1 MSQPSSQDGQI
12 NTPSAP
18 RSITPPQP
26 SNRPLQFGVF
36 FDPTT
41 IQNHHRPGSPHPY
54 SRTPPTSPILSLS
67 TPQHQP
73 PKGYD
78 PTGQNSRIP
87 SFSSKRTSSFS
98 SPLARPS
105 DQSDG
110 ATTPT
115 SEPINIS
122 RPTTPRVQHAHS
134 MHSSHRPAK
143 SYSGLD
149 GTSLGYNI
157 PRTRSRRM
165 SSVGTIT
172 SELFGSF
179 LGSYEESILNGRMST
194 TPSKPVPFIAQIGV
208 LSLHPSTPARLRCPA
223 HLSVPFPAV
232 FYSVQDY
239 DSPSPYVGQLDIPA
253 AVAVKRV
260 SPPGNALV
268 KPAPVEGYRIPQ
280 KGQLQIIIK
289 NPNKTAIKLFLIPYD
304 LEDMP
309 PRTKTFLRQKS
320 YADDI
325 LRYAVHIQICSPC
338 RNKYFIFGSIR
349 VVFANRVTDGNE
361 RLRVE
366 NLHPDQLLGGEAGG
380 RYSKWESQEAY
391 AARMR
396 RRSSGLVSDKLE
408 WNGETLEREVM
419 MSTSSAATQRGR
431 EKYRTKPRGDLA
443 ELKEEKVFKT
453 PQVRRITP
461 MTLNDTFVGGTKS
474 PIPKRGEAVEQGL
487 LAMKL
492 RELNMKGEMMS

>member
-1 MSQPSSQDGQI
+1 VSPPTSQDGI
-12 NTPSAP
+12 AIVPSAP

-36 FDPTT
+36 FDPTA
-41 IQNHHRPGSPHPY
+41 IQNHHRPGSPHPS
-54 SRTPPTSPILSLS
+54 SRSPPSSPILSLS
-67 TPQHQP
+67 SPQP
-73 PKGYD
+73 PRGYD

-105 DQSDG
+105 DSDG

-122 RPTTPRVQHAHS
+122 RPSTPRDHHGHS
-134 MHSSHRPAK
+134 GHYSHRPAK
-143 SYSGLD
+143 SYAGLD
-149 GTSLGYNI
+149 GASLGFGI
-157 PRTRSRRM
+157 SRTRSRRM

-179 LGSYEESILNGRMST
+179 VGSYEESILNGRMST

-208 LSLHPSTPARLRCPA
+208 LSLHPSTPVRLRCPP
-223 HLSVPFPAV
+223 HLTVPFPAV

-239 DSPSPYVGQLDIPA
+239 DSPSPYVGQLDIAA
-253 AVAVKRV
+253 AVAEKRV
-260 SPPGNALV
+260 SSPGSKLA
-268 KPAPVEGYRIPQ
+268 KPSPVEGYRIPQ

-338 RNKYFIFGSIR
+338 RDKYFIFGSIR
-349 VVFANRVTDGNE
+349 VVFANRVPDGNE

-366 NLHPDQLLGGEAGG
+366 NLHPDQLLGGDTLSGG
-380 RYSKWESQEAY
+380 RFSKWESQAAY

-396 RRSSGLVSDKLE
+396 RQSGGLGQDRLE
-408 WNGETLEREVM
+408 WNGESLEREVM
-419 MSTSSAATQRGR
+419 MSASSSAQQRGR
-431 EKYRTKPRGDLA
+431 EKNRRSRGDRA
-443 ELKEEKVFKT
+443 ELKEGRVFTT
-453 PQVRRITP
+453 PQIRRITP
-461 MTLNDTFVGGTKS
+461 MTLGDTLVSGTKS
-474 PIPKRGEAVEQGL
+474 PVPRRGEAVEQGL

-492 RELNMKGEMMS
+492 RELKVEGRMKDEV

>member
-1 MSQPSSQDGQI
+1 
-12 NTPSAP
+12 
-18 RSITPPQP
+18 
-26 SNRPLQFGVF
+26 
-36 FDPTT
+36 
-41 IQNHHRPGSPHPY
+41 
-54 SRTPPTSPILSLS
+54 
-67 TPQHQP
+67 
-73 PKGYD
+73 
-78 PTGQNSRIP
+78 
-87 SFSSKRTSSFS
+87 
-98 SPLARPS
+98 
-105 DQSDG
+105 
-110 ATTPT
+110 
-115 SEPINIS
+115 
-122 RPTTPRVQHAHS
+122 

-143 SYSGLD
+143 SYAGLD
-149 GTSLGYNI
+149 GTSLGHGI
-157 PRTRSRRM
+157 PRTRTRRM

-172 SELFGSF
+172 SELFGSL

-208 LSLHPSTPARLRCPA
+208 LSLHSSTPTRLRCPP

-253 AVAVKRV
+253 AVAAKKV
-260 SPPGNALV
+260 SSPDSKLS
-268 KPAPVEGYRIPQ
+268 KPSPVEGYRIPQ

-338 RNKYFIFGSIR
+338 RDKYFVFGSIR
-349 VVFANRVTDGNE
+349 VVFANRVPDGNE
-361 RLRVE
+361 KLRVE

-380 RYSKWESQEAY
+380 RYSKWESQAAY

-396 RRSSGLVSDKLE
+396 RRSGGLAAEKLE
-408 WNGETLEREVM
+408 WNGESLEREVM
-419 MSTSSAATQRGR
+419 MSASTKAQQQRGR
-431 EKYRTKPRGDLA
+431 EKIRRTTSTRGGDLA
-443 ELKEEKVFKT
+443 ELREGRAFKT
-453 PQVRRITP
+453 PQVKRISP
-461 MTLNDTFVGGTKS
+461 VMPNDTLVSGTKS
-474 PIPKRGEAVEQGL
+474 PVPRRGEAVEQGL

-492 RELNMKGEMMS
+492 KELNIERGKVEG